1 MTLTGINDAY
11 YEFFVMEESLRV
23 TNLGTRHVGDIL
35 NIERCLKIWDRI
47 DGHIV
52 SGHIDTTGSV
62 SQLEKRE
69 DGSLLYGVRFDS
81 KYNPLIVEKGSITLN
96 GVSLTL
102 IEAIDGYLSVSLI
115 PLTQEW
121 TNLGQSRIGDIVN
134 IEFDMLGKYVEK
146 ALKNHI

>member
-1 MTLTGINDAY
+1 
-11 YEFFVMEESLRV
+11 
-23 TNLGTRHVGDIL
+23 
-35 NIERCLKIWDRI
+35 
-47 DGHIV
+47 V
-52 SGHIDTTGSV
+52 SGHVDTTGTV
-62 SQLEKRE
+62 SQLEKKE
-69 DGSLLYGVRFDS
+69 DGSLIYEVQFDP

-102 IEAIDGYLSVSLI
+102 VDANDGYLSVSLI

-146 ALKNHI
+146 ALKNHL

>member
-1 MTLTGINDAY
+1 
-11 YEFFVMEESLRV
+11 
-23 TNLGTRHVGDIL
+23 
-35 NIERCLKIWDRI
+35 
-47 DGHIV
+47 V